1 MAASTTHN
9 DPETMDLTKAHTKA
23 HAALLFTTL
32 TWGVTP
38 VFVRAFSLAAGPVD
52 ALIIRTT
59 IVGLIFAAYML
70 FTTGFAI
77 AAKDWP
83 RLLTVSLL
91 GVLGYFV
98 FSVFGFVHAPAGI
111 GTLIMST
118 QPLLIAILARFA
130 GTEHLTP
137 ATVIGLLVSFAGSVL
152 LVSGDDLATG
162 SSSTSQVILG
172 CVEIFLAGVCWS
184 VFVVFSRPLIRDYG
198 SLKITGMS
206 SLLIVPPILLML
218 LLPQLGADP
227 VATLRRLDGNALASL
242 AFLSLVG
249 ATLSVVTWNYAA
261 GLLKPS
267 MLGASLYVIPV
278 LAVFAGWAML
288 GEKITLNTLLAAA
301 IILAG
306 VAIAQFR
313 LREGAAFGLTLVIFA
328 VTMWGMV
335 PVGMRSLLLEVSP
348 QTALILRL
356 FPAGVLAAVIVL
368 FLPMRALTRGAWV
381 RLIAASLIGNMG
393 YQVLAAYGIQ
403 LIPASWTGMLFGLEP
418 VFIALGASLFA
429 AERMTRWFI
438 LGLLIALAGTAVLV
452 LGSAS
457 GSIKDVSVFGVILV
471 TISTMGWAIYTILIR
486 PVSRNHG
493 AFATACLALA
503 VSAMPTVFFA
513 SPKAMAEI
521 ASLSLSQWG
530 TVAFLSVF
538 ATVLAT
544 GAWNVALGHMESSRA
559 GMFLYVQP
567 VVAAVGGIFLLGE
580 ELSVWLAG
588 GGALIL
594 AGVAV
599 SQLRTQDNADNED
612 AYADGANTLR
622 RRP

>member
-1 MAASTTHN
+1 MTASSGNTN
-9 DPETMDLTKAHTKA
+9 QQSRALF
-23 HAALLFTTL
+23 ALLFTTL
-32 TWGVTP
+32 AWGVTP

-59 IVGLIFAAYML
+59 IVGLIFASYMA

-77 AAKDWP
+77 GAKDWP
-83 RLLTVSLL
+83 RLLLVSLA

-118 QPLLIAILARFA
+118 QPLLIAILAWFA
-130 GTEHLTP
+130 GTERLTP
-137 ATVIGLLVSFAGSVL
+137 ATVIGLLVSFGGSVL
-152 LVSGDDLATG
+152 LVSGDELATG
-162 SSSTSQVILG
+162 TSSTSQVILG
-172 CVEIFLAGVCWS
+172 CAEIFLAGVCWS
-184 VFVVFSRPLIRDYG
+184 VFVVFSRPLIQTYG
-198 SLKITGMS
+198 SLKITGLS

-218 LLPQLGADP
+218 LVPQLDAAP
-227 VATLRRLDGNALASL
+227 AATLLKLDASAFASL
-242 AFLSLVG
+242 AFLSLIG

-288 GEKITLNTLLAAA
+288 GERITLNTILAAA

-313 LREGAAFGLTLVIFA
+313 LKEGAAFGLTLVVFA

-335 PVGMRSLLLEVSP
+335 PVGMRSLLLDVSP

-356 FPAGVLAAVIVL
+356 FPAGLLAAVIVL
-368 FLPMRALTRGAWV
+368 FLPMRALTRDAWL
-381 RLIAASLIGNMG
+381 RLIAAALIGNMG

-429 AERMTRWFI
+429 AERIHGWFI
-438 LGLLIALAGTAVLV
+438 AGLLIALAGTAVLV

-457 GSIKDVSVFGVILV
+457 GSVRDVSVLGVILV
-471 TISTMGWAIYTILIR
+471 TISTVGWAIYTILIR
-486 PVSRNHG
+486 PVSQKHG

-503 VSAMPTVFFA
+503 VSAMPTVFMA
-513 SPKAMAEI
+513 SPQAMAEI
-521 ASLSLSQWG
+521 ASLNLAQWG
-530 TVAFLSVF
+530 TVAFLSIF

-544 GAWNVALGHMESSRA
+544 GAWNVALGHMESAKA

-567 VVAAVGGIFLLGE
+567 VVAAIGGILLLGE
-580 ELSVWLAG
+580 ELSLWLAG

-599 SQLRTQDNADNED
+599 SQIRAPNNADNED
-612 AYADGANTLR
+612 AYAER
-622 RRP
+622 QRV

>member
-1 MAASTTHN
+1 MTANSGNTDQQSRA
-9 DPETMDLTKAHTKA
+9 LI
-23 HAALLFTTL
+23 ALLFTTL

-59 IVGLIFAAYML
+59 IVGLIFASYMA

-77 AAKDWP
+77 SAKDWP
-83 RLLTVSLL
+83 RLLLVSLI

-118 QPLLIAILARFA
+118 QPLLIAILAWFA
-130 GTEHLTP
+130 GTERLTP
-137 ATVIGLLVSFAGSVL
+137 ATVIGLLVSFGGSVL
-152 LVSGDDLATG
+152 LVSGDELATG
-162 SSSTSQVILG
+162 TSNTSQVILG
-172 CVEIFLAGVCWS
+172 CAEIFLAGVCWS
-184 VFVVFSRPLIRDYG
+184 VFVVFSRPLIQTYG
-198 SLKITGMS
+198 SLKITGLS
-206 SLLIVPPILLML
+206 SMLIVPPILLML
-218 LLPQLGADP
+218 LVPQLDAAP
-227 VATLRRLDGNALASL
+227 VATLLKLDASAFASL
-242 AFLSLVG
+242 AFLSLIG

-288 GEKITLNTLLAAA
+288 GEKITLNTVLAAA

-313 LREGAAFGLTLVIFA
+313 LKEGAAFGLTLVVFA

-356 FPAGVLAAVIVL
+356 FPAGLIAAVIVL
-368 FLPMRALTRGAWV
+368 FLPMRALTRGAWL
-381 RLIAASLIGNMG
+381 RLIAAALIGNMG

-429 AERMTRWFI
+429 AERIHGWFI
-438 LGLLIALAGTAVLV
+438 AGLLIALAGTAVLV

-457 GSIKDVSVFGVILV
+457 GSVKDVSAFGVILV

-486 PVSRNHG
+486 PVSQKHG

-503 VSAMPTVFFA
+503 VSAMPTVLLA
-513 SPKAMAEI
+513 SPQAMAEI
-521 ASLSLSQWG
+521 ASLNLTQWG

-544 GAWNVALGHMESSRA
+544 GAWNVALGHMESAKA

-567 VVAAVGGIFLLGE
+567 VVAAIGGILLLGE
-580 ELSVWLAG
+580 ELSLWLAG

-599 SQLRTQDNADNED
+599 SQIRARDNTHNEVAYTGEAEGLRQ
-612 AYADGANTLR
+612 
-622 RRP
+622 RP

>member
-1 MAASTTHN
+1 MTASSGNTN
-9 DPETMDLTKAHTKA
+9 QQSRALF
-23 HAALLFTTL
+23 ALLFTTL
-32 TWGVTP
+32 AWGVTP

-59 IVGLIFAAYML
+59 IVGLIFASYMA

-77 AAKDWP
+77 GAKDWP
-83 RLLTVSLL
+83 RLLLVSLA

-118 QPLLIAILARFA
+118 QPLLIAILAWFA
-130 GTEHLTP
+130 GTERLTP
-137 ATVIGLLVSFAGSVL
+137 ATVIGLLVSFGGSVL
-152 LVSGDDLATG
+152 LVSGDELATG
-162 SSSTSQVILG
+162 TSSTSQVILG
-172 CVEIFLAGVCWS
+172 CAEIFLAGVCWS
-184 VFVVFSRPLIRDYG
+184 VFVVFSRPLIQTYG
-198 SLKITGMS
+198 SLKITGLS

-218 LLPQLGADP
+218 LVPQLDAAP
-227 VATLRRLDGNALASL
+227 AATLLKLDASAFASL
-242 AFLSLVG
+242 AFLSLIG

-288 GEKITLNTLLAAA
+288 GERITLNTILAAA

-313 LREGAAFGLTLVIFA
+313 LKEGAAFGLTLVVFA

-335 PVGMRSLLLEVSP
+335 PVGMRSLLLDVSP

-356 FPAGVLAAVIVL
+356 FPAGLLAAVIVL
-368 FLPMRALTRGAWV
+368 FLPMRALTRDAWL
-381 RLIAASLIGNMG
+381 RLIAAALIGNMG

-429 AERMTRWFI
+429 AERIHGWFI
-438 LGLLIALAGTAVLV
+438 AGLLIALAGTAVLV

-457 GSIKDVSVFGVILV
+457 GSVRDVSVLGVILV
-471 TISTMGWAIYTILIR
+471 TISTVGWAIYTILIR
-486 PVSRNHG
+486 PVSQKHG

-503 VSAMPTVFFA
+503 VSAMPTVFMA
-513 SPKAMAEI
+513 SPQAMAEI
-521 ASLSLSQWG
+521 ASLNLAQWG
-530 TVAFLSVF
+530 TVAFLSIF

-544 GAWNVALGHMESSRA
+544 GAWNVALGHMESAKA

-567 VVAAVGGIFLLGE
+567 VVAAIGGILLLGE
-580 ELSVWLAG
+580 ELSLWLAG

-599 SQLRTQDNADNED
+599 SQIRAPNNADNED
-612 AYADGANTLR
+612 AYAGEAEGLR
-622 RRP
+622 QRP